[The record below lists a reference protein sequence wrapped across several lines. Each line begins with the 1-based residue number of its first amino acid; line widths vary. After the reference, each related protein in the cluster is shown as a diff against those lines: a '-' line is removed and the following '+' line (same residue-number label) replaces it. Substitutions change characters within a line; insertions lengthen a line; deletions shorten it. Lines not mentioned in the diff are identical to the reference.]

1 MGGISSIREKMK
13 LLGFLVASAAA
24 NEAANED
31 STGDL
36 APRAFSDNN
45 KFLSASD
52 ASWWNANAAVAQF
65 QDLVEGGDAYF
76 GNYWKASGRSEAV
89 SGRLNTLLENARNQ
103 MQEMAYDCPNDDA
116 GRKKREIGER
126 WEFPD
131 NPQNGFMQLFWAH
144 ARWAREEINAAAG
157 KNCAKKRERIF
168 KKLDR
173 LRAITAWQYCDK
185 VDSGISFCKWAHGIN
200 KKTGQPKT
208 NPRHMKWL
216 DKKYGMNEGKNS
228 Q

>member
-1 MGGISSIREKMK
+1 MK
-13 LLGFLVASAAA
+13 
-24 NEAANED
+24 D

-76 GNYWKASGRSEAV
+76 GKYWKVSARSEAV

-116 GRKKREIGER
+116 GRKKREVFSKTFKG
-126 WEFPD
+126 
-131 NPQNGFMQLFWAH
+131 N
-144 ARWAREEINAAAG
+144 NAQPELA
-157 KNCAKKRERIF
+157 
-168 KKLDR
+168 
-173 LRAITAWQYCDK
+173 
-185 VDSGISFCKWAHGIN
+185 SGRVFFILG
-200 KKTGQPKT
+200 
-208 NPRHMKWL
+208 
-216 DKKYGMNEGKNS
+216 
-228 Q
+228 